1 MKYTKKDQNSRY
13 DQEYGAK
20 QCFSSIRAHA
30 QKGAFLPPR
39 GGWGGSRDPIF
50 EANLTIL
57 GVHARPQERLV
68 VGGRVFNQA
77 LLRRGEG
84 GGGPPTPPPPPRGGG
99 GGGAKCNP

>member
-1 MKYTKKDQNSRY
+1 MNIVGMTRNRAPRSVFHRSGPMLKKGHFY
-13 DQEYGAK
+13 
-20 QCFSSIRAHA
+20 
-30 QKGAFLPPR
+30 PP
-39 GGWGGSRDPIF
+39 GGGGGGSRDPIF

-84 GGGPPTPPPPPRGGG
+84 GDRPPPPPPPPPVGG

>member
-1 MKYTKKDQNSRY
+1 MTINRAPISVS
-13 DQEYGAK
+13 
-20 QCFSSIRAHA
+20 SSIRAHA
-30 QKGAFLPPR
+30 QKGAILGFLDPPPKK
-39 GGWGGSRDPIF
+39 GVFWGGYPPGGGIF

-84 GGGPPTPPPPPRGGG
+84 GGTPPTPPPPPRGGG